1 MNKASI
7 VPKALLILAAL
18 WVGISTKAANQ
29 NYDFEENGIYYNILS
44 EAEKTCEVTMHAKM
58 FGYEGEITVPATA
71 NGYTVTAIGELA
83 FSRSNASRVYL
94 PNTITTIKQFGFSY
108 SPLEQISI
116 PASVTTI
123 ENGAF
128 GSCTRLV
135 SVIFEPGDTPI
146 RLGTEGDYD
155 GLFSKCTSLIA
166 LTISRPLDYK
176 IEYRN
181 DGKLR
186 VHPPF
191 EGLTSLKSVVYRGQT
206 EQTIGERMF
215 SGCTGLTSVDLG
227 NQVKSIG
234 QYAFENCSALTSL
247 CIPACVDSIQG
258 NAFVG
263 CTGVKDLKIED
274 DTSVLTLNEYGVG
287 TTIEDMPL
295 ETVYIGDRLIDAFY
309 SSCANKTALHEATVN
324 CKTATDFAIFANCTA
339 LTSVTL
345 TDNVEELGH
354 IAFSGCTALTSIN
367 LPASLSVIGDK
378 TFKGCTALTSI
389 NIPAS
394 LSTIDQDAFSD
405 CTALKEVH
413 TSDLS
418 AWCRINFKNAKAN
431 PLYCARY
438 LYVNGEMVNYDL
450 TIPSDISELKNFTF
464 SGMDLTEV
472 NIPATLNR
480 LGSAFDLCDNL
491 VEMNVEDSATP
502 MEYLYLPLN
511 VQTFYMGRDIKSLE
525 TPNYNELR
533 TFTIG
538 DMVTEIGKS
547 WFGLS
552 RNLEEVTIGRGVT
565 KIKEG
570 AFGGLINRINIKDL
584 GAWCN
589 IDFEDLNS
597 VPNGPLYLNG
607 SRVQHVDIP
616 EGSTEVKP
624 YIFYNKEILSLTLP
638 STITAIGQYAFYGCD
653 LTSVT
658 FPDGLSTIGEYA
670 FTDCPLSELTIP
682 ASVMQI
688 SNAFSN
694 ENLRTIRIEDS
705 DQPLQWGGGYYTLS
719 QASTL
724 HLGRDIEDS
733 YYYSGSYKEL
743 SNLTFGTG
751 VTAIPNSMFDGT
763 CIKTVTIPSN
773 VKTIG
778 SSAFADNDYL
788 TSVTMDGV
796 QNVDEKAF
804 FRCPALTSVTMNDNL
819 QSLGQSAFAECT
831 ALPAIALPA
840 GLTRLGEN
848 AFEGCT
854 ALASV
859 AFPDGLAE
867 IGAYAFNGCTAL
879 ASATLPDG
887 LTLLGENA
895 FEGCTDLASV
905 TFPDGLAEIGA
916 YAFNG
921 CSALASATLPDG
933 LTLLGENAFENCTAL
948 TSVTFPDGLEEI
960 GAYAFANC
968 QSLTDVDLPDMLK
981 RINEA
986 AFNGCQSLTNIDL
999 PAHLGFILE
1008 DAFTLCG
1015 SLESI
1020 RSWASTPPWPG
1031 DCFDSETYD
1040 QATLYT
1046 PNGSLEEYKR
1056 YQIWSRFDNIVEF
1069 DPTGIADGTAT
1080 PGGLSLW
1087 ADGGTLH
1094 VDGLPQ
1100 GTPVEVYT
1108 TDGKLVYQGTATD
1121 VALPEGNL
1129 YIVRAAGQTS
1139 KIIL

>member
-191 EGLTSLKSVVYRGQT
+191 EGLTSLRRVVYRGQT

-274 DTSVLTLNEYGVG
+274 GTSVLTLNEYGVG

-367 LPASLSVIGDK
+367 
-378 TFKGCTALTSI
+378 
-389 NIPAS
+389 IPAS

-418 AWCRINFKNAKAN
+418 AWCRIDFKNAKAN

-450 TIPSDISELKNFTF
+450 TIPSDISELKDYTF
-464 SGMDLTEV
+464 AGMDLTEV

-480 LGSAFDLCDNL
+480 LDFAFDHCENF

-547 WFGLS
+547 WFYLS

-589 IDFEDLNS
+589 IDFEDSSS

-624 YIFYNKEILSLTLP
+624 YIFYNKDLLSLTLP

-670 FTDCPLSELTIP
+670 FTDCPLTELTIP

-778 SSAFADNDYL
+778 SSAFADNNYL

-796 QNVDEKAF
+796 QDLGERAF

-854 ALASV
+854 
-859 AFPDGLAE
+859 
-867 IGAYAFNGCTAL
+867 
-879 ASATLPDG
+879 
-887 LTLLGENA
+887 
-895 FEGCTDLASV
+895 DLASV

-933 LTLLGENAFENCTAL
+933 LPLLGENAFENCTAL

-1040 QATLYT
+1040 RATLYI

-1069 DPTGIADGTAT
+1069 DPTGIADGTTAL
-1080 PGGLSLW
+1080 GGLSLS
-1087 ADGGTLH
+1087 AHDGTLCI
-1094 VDGLPQ
+1094 DGLPQ